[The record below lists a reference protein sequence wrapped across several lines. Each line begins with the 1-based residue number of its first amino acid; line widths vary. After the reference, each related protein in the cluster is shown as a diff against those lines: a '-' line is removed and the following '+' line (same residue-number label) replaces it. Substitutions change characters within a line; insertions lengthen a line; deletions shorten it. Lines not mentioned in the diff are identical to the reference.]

1 MNDEFARDESGNI
14 HYVRDNGSQIKIAID
29 GHPRQGNQY
38 LRFLML
44 GSFPEIDIPYPLS
57 HDLSSIK
64 KQIDQG
70 LTVFMT
76 LREPLG
82 CMTSLVSDFLYS
94 PNWLSN
100 SSLDEFRSL
109 VYEEF
114 GDKYIENKLIEYIK
128 MTEFIIANV
137 KNITVVDFETLKNA
151 PEKILA
157 KLLGITLG
165 INHEPLT
172 VNAKETTYSSSRSD
186 ISEHLLSGK
195 FANILESAKST
206 HDKALRLSKNQLILK
221 NLYL

>member
-1 MNDEFARDESGNI
+1 MNGEFAEDESGNV
-14 HYVRDNGSQIKIAID
+14 HYVRNDESSVRIAID

-38 LRFLML
+38 LRLLML
-44 GSFPEIDIPYPLS
+44 QSFPDIDIPYPLS

-82 CMTSLVSDFLYS
+82 CITSLISDFLYS

-114 GDKYIENKLIEYIK
+114 GNKYIENKFIDYIK
-128 MTEFIIANV
+128 MTEFIILNI
-137 KNITVVDFETLKNA
+137 KNITVVDFETLKNT
-151 PEKILA
+151 PEEILA
-157 KLLGITLG
+157 ELLGRNLG
-165 INHEPLT
+165 INRKPLT
-172 VNAKETTYSSSRSD
+172 VNAKEKIYSSSRNE
-186 ISEHLLSGK
+186 ISAYLLSGK
-195 FANILESAKST
+195 FVNILELAKSA
-206 HDKALRLSKNQLILK
+206 HNKALLL
-221 NLYL
+221 